1 MADSAPR
8 DSRLNA
14 ARYRLDGSTP
24 PDRSRDDVPDDEKD
38 IAGQT
43 RMDARS
49 QYVEIQIQQA
59 MRRGDFDDLPGEG
72 KPIRDLHEAYDPNWW
87 IRQKIERERLTGLGP
102 PALTLRT
109 ENAALDAQL
118 DALASERQ
126 VREIL
131 DDFNSRIVAARR
143 QLQGGPPVVTPPRD
157 VDAEVAAWRER
168 RTHRQ
173 RELAEAQ
180 EQARVALAAMSW
192 RERRRARRSGRTG

>member
-109 ENAALDAQL
+109 ENAALDGQL

-143 QLQGGPPVVTPPRD
+143 QLQGGPPVVTPTRD

>member
-24 PDRSRDDVPDDEKD
+24 PDRSQDDVPDDEKD

-109 ENAALDAQL
+109 ENAALDGQL

-143 QLQGGPPVVTPPRD
+143 QLQGGPPVVTPTRD

>member
-24 PDRSRDDVPDDEKD
+24 TDHTGDEVPDDEKD

-43 RMDARS
+43 RMDARA

-109 ENAALDAQL
+109 ENAALDGQL
-118 DALASERQ
+118 DAVASERQ

-143 QLQGGPPVVTPPRD
+143 QLQGGPPVVTPTRD
-157 VDAEVAAWRER
+157 VDAEVDAWRAR
-168 RTHRQ
+168 RASRQ

-180 EQARVALAAMSW
+180 EHARAALAAMSW
-192 RERRRARRSGRTG
+192 RERRRARRSGAAG